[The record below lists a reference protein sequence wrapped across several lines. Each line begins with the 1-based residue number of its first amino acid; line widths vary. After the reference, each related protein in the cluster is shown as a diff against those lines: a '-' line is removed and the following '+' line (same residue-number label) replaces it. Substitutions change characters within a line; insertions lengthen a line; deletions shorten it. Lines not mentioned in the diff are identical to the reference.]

1 MALERAS
8 ISNRATSCPLVTL
21 VPSGRMVTSLPPPSI
36 SQLTC
41 NDCEL
46 SSSPRSVTVI
56 TRSPRVAVAVST
68 GSDLGAKYPF
78 ALAYQAAPATIA
90 VSPSAKPAFVSQPLP
105 PLGLGEFVRLD
116 NDGGWEDVAAGSAGG
131 LEGSWCGD
139 SRRKFF

>member
-1 MALERAS
+1 
-8 ISNRATSCPLVTL
+8 TL

-41 NDCEL
+41 SDCEL

-56 TRSPRVAVAVST
+56 TRSPRVAVAAST

-78 ALAYQAAPATIA
+78 SFAYQPAPATIA
-90 VSPSAKPAFVSQPLP
+90 IRPSAKPAFVSQRLP
-105 PLGLGEFVRLD
+105 PLGFGEFVRLD
-116 NDGGWEDVAAGSAGG
+116 DDGGREGVASGSAGG

-139 SRRKFF
+139 SRRKFFGVWSEF